1 MNCQRPVE
9 EFFFNAGRFS
19 FANGHDIGW
28 ASSYNLDM
36 LFQKITLIGVGL
48 LGGSLGLAVK
58 QKGLAEKIDGYVRR
72 TASIAECISMG
83 VVDHATRD
91 LQRAV
96 ENADLV
102 VLCTPI
108 SRMRALVE
116 QMLPALK
123 QGAIV
128 TDVGSVKE
136 SVEEELEPIV
146 NRTGAHFVGSH
157 PMAGAEK
164 IGVSAARV
172 DLFEGCHCV
181 VTPTKH
187 SDAGAVDKVELFWQ
201 CVGARVL
208 RLSPGAHDE
217 LVSRSSHLPHIVAA
231 ELANYVLSPAHPK
244 EQALVCASGFR
255 DTTRI
260 ASGSPEMWKDIA
272 LGNRANLSRALRV
285 FIDDLEEFQIALANQ
300 DEASILEFFEKAKS
314 RRDHWVGRNE
324 PSSGETV

>member
-1 MNCQRPVE
+1 M
-9 EFFFNAGRFS
+9 
-19 FANGHDIGW
+19 
-28 ASSYNLDM
+28 
-36 LFQKITLIGVGL
+36 

-58 QKGLAEKIDGYVRR
+58 QKGLAEKIDGFVRR
-72 TASIAECISMG
+72 SASIAECMNLG
-83 VVDHATRD
+83 VADHVTRD
-91 LQRAV
+91 LRRAV

-108 SRMRALVE
+108 SRMRELLG

-123 QGAIV
+123 PGAII

-136 SVEEELEPIV
+136 SVADELEPMTARV
-146 NRTGAHFVGSH
+146 GAFFVGSH

-164 IGVSAARV
+164 TGVGAARM
-172 DLFEGCHCV
+172 DLFEGCYCV
-181 VTPTKH
+181 VTPTPN

-201 CVGARVL
+201 SVGARVL

-217 LVSRSSHLPHIVAA
+217 LVGRSSHLPHIVAA
-231 ELANYVLSPAHPK
+231 ELANYVLSPAHPR

-272 LGNRANLSRALRV
+272 LCNRSNLKRALRV
-285 FIDDLEEFQIALANQ
+285 FIDDLEEFQMALEDG
-300 DEASILEFFEKAKS
+300 DEASILEFFEKAKE
-314 RRDHWVGRNE
+314 RRDRWLGRGV
-324 PSSGETV
+324 SSTREMV